1 MNKEK
6 RVRDMRM
13 IQKIAAGC
21 IGLCLF
27 ACTETDELR
36 NAEGKTGFVISL
48 TDGTNINVSRATPGE
63 IVKSEGIEGTDFQL
77 LIVNEETKEPIYNDK
92 VTTETINAYS
102 GIYTLTATYGENP
115 ILALDAP
122 YFKGEVNGVE
132 VFSGQTTSVEI
143 PCEVAN
149 ALVSVAYDESKAQF
163 SDVYSDYYVEV
174 KVGSATEQIDKTG
187 AKSAYFRA
195 GSTFEVIFHGTLKE
209 GSEEKQIDLDLSEI
223 EELPLQAGDHL
234 KLTLSPKLDRFDI
247 PLSVEGVTVQEA
259 TLTEEIPLEWLPK
272 PKVEAE
278 GFEGNTLS
286 FAETETKNAKLNL
299 TLSSALQDIK
309 FKFNF
314 EDAQEQ
320 FASLDKE
327 KDYLLSNAE
336 DKAVIE
342 TVLGTTLPTIN
353 ATEASIDLSALVS
366 KLQTNAGAT
375 TNNAITIDVQANDRW
390 SSEDESANLTYTLAC
405 NKPEFSVSVKPE
417 NCWAWEFSVDE
428 VSVTK
433 GDAEKIKSNLVY
445 QYYDGTNWI
454 DCSDGMTQKFA
465 VDESRKNIYLEDEPE
480 ERTYQV
486 RALYRGAVASAES
499 TATLEEPWQLPN
511 GDMEDWSWERIH
523 EDQGFPN
530 LIDSDTYTVYP
541 WAENN
546 SSFWNTNND
555 FTTRNRGTFS
565 NIYNSFP
572 AVSFVD
578 ESHNDN
584 WAIELRNTGNG
595 RGNTLPSNV
604 LDMNKVAGELFI
616 GDINISTGGTDASPS
631 GDKYTITEGRT
642 FSVRP
647 TALKF
652 WYKYIPLN
660 SDTWRVTLKLI
671 DSDGNT
677 IIEKESESSETQS
690 AWKEAIVTLDY
701 QQSSSYAKCS
711 KIYICFSSTITT
723 GGNMQYEKSNYTIW
737 LDSEHTFEDIWHGST
752 LTIDDISL
760 VYDK

>member
-77 LIVNEETKEPIYNDK
+77 LIVNEETKEPIYNAQ

-102 GIYTLTATYGENP
+102 GIYTLTATYGENT

-122 YFKGEVNGVE
+122 YFKGEVSGVE
-132 VFSGQTTSVEI
+132 VFSGQTTPVKI
-143 PCEVAN
+143 PCKVAN

-174 KVGSATEQIDKTG
+174 KVGSATPVQIDKTG
-187 AKSAYFRA
+187 AQSAYFQA
-195 GSTFEVIFHGTLKE
+195 GSTFEVIFHGTIDGADKAVTL
-209 GSEEKQIDLDLSEI
+209 GSEFKVPSTLK
-223 EELPLQAGDHL
+223 AGDHL

-286 FAETETKNAKLNL
+286 FVETEAKNAKLNL
-299 TLSSALQDIK
+299 KLSSALQDIK

-336 DKAVIE
+336 DKAIIE
-342 TVLGTTLPTIN
+342 AVLGTTLPTIN

-375 TNNAITIDVQANDRW
+375 TNNAITIDVQANNRW
-390 SSEDESANLTYTLAC
+390 SSEDKSANLTYTLAC

-417 NCWAWEFSVDE
+417 NCWAWEFTVDE
-428 VSVTK
+428 VSVAK

-445 QYYDGTNWI
+445 QYYDGTNWV
-454 DCSDGMTQKFA
+454 DYSDGMTQKFA

-486 RALYRGAVASAES
+486 RALYRGAIASAES

-511 GDMEDWSWERIH
+511 GDMDEWNYSTVARSI
-523 EDQGFPN
+523 
-530 LIDSDTYTVYP
+530 ITYTP
-541 WAENN
+541 CTLGN
-546 SSFWNTNND
+546 SSFWNTNNSY
-555 FTTRNRGTFS
+555 TTRYVQEIEIFGSGS
-565 NIYNSFP
+565 NPYNCFP
-572 AVSFVD
+572 AVSYVPR
-578 ESHNDN
+578 NDGK
-584 WAIELRNTGNG
+584 AAEIRSTAAG
-595 RGNTLPSNV
+595 RGNTKAFGHTE
-604 LDMNKVAGELFI
+604 LDLNKVAGELFL
-616 GDINISTGGTDASPS
+616 GDIEVIQGGTAASPD
-631 GDKYTITEGRT
+631 GDHYVIQKGRE
-642 FSVRP
+642 FYSRP
-647 TALKF
+647 SALSF
-652 WYKYIPLN
+652 WYKYSPCN
-660 SDTWRVTLKLI
+660 SDTWKVTIELLNENKEV
-671 DSDGNT
+671 
-677 IIEKESESSETQS
+677 IISKTHQSSETKS
-690 AWKEAIVTLDY
+690 EYTEVTVPLDY
-701 QQSSSYAKCS
+701 QESVLYEQCKY
-711 KIYICFSSTITT
+711 IYIVFSSTINA
-723 GGNMQYEKSNYTIW
+723 GSSLQYNTVDYTLW
-737 LDSEHTFEDIWHGST
+737 KDNNQQTFEHTYVGSI